1 MPLLLDSK
9 SDASAFLR
17 TMGLFQTVWISY
29 ANTLAVSETHGLMF
43 CEQEFNLRALAAP
56 DLCGYGYITVNDL
69 LLPQEATSLSSWG
82 QGLVPAANANS
93 GAVHAVN
100 AEWEFSC
107 LFAPPDSERD
117 QLHQQDDAAR
127 AQFMVFKIKD
137 IDGHALPCGQVGFT
151 VSYKQSAVPQL
162 FRIESEAY
170 PVPDAHST
178 RDWMASPSP
187 DAAPVES
194 PSLDEGETELSEF
207 EVQVRELQRLKAE
220 AEELRKVMKEQQRV
234 VWRHF
239 KAELKGLQGEIDQ
252 CEDIRCTINTAFQK
266 AHWAIKTVCGGFRP
280 AHQES
285 RTSPR
290 PEEVVGWQ
298 RFWNL
303 PWGKTDSSVEPH
315 PSPCKPPT
323 DSVDRTQA
331 GISMSDPSHDHRNE
345 CSASGT
351 EAVLV
356 GSGTKPRSPHSTH
369 AARLSQ
375 HEDYLFDLALV
386 VIQVLAIVALPLCLF
401 IILLRQ
407 CVCRRRVK
415 DRGAHESRRSA
426 DVIRRSHRR
435 MAFRKWWANLW
446 RDRRILDYEEKRAL
460 ILEQERILE
469 LAMQDEIR
477 QLQSAAEVVSSMVSG
492 DDRNGSIASVRTPY
506 QEHRRLSRRDS
517 LPDYRSEASYGEP
530 PPMYDDGDGALAELV
545 VDGFQYQS
553 THGSSDRTISTDW
566 TPDSSVVGT
575 SVRGDISSDEEDAE
589 TDKHE

>member
-1 MPLLLDSK
+1 MRPSVKVVAALAPAVISALVLPEATTSPGSERAGLSHGITPIVHSQQRPGVDIG
-9 SDASAFLR
+9 DASFARLQVRRQCLPQNDGTFPDSVDL
-17 TMGLFQTVWISY
+17 
-29 ANTLAVSETHGLMF
+29 
-43 CEQEFNLRALAAP
+43 EFNLRALAAP

-290 PEEVVGWQ
+290 PEEVVEIG
-298 RFWNL
+298 R
-303 PWGKTDSSVEPH
+303 
-315 PSPCKPPT
+315 
-323 DSVDRTQA
+323 
-331 GISMSDPSHDHRNE
+331 
-345 CSASGT
+345 
-351 EAVLV
+351 
-356 GSGTKPRSPHSTH
+356 
-369 AARLSQ
+369 
-375 HEDYLFDLALV
+375 
-386 VIQVLAIVALPLCLF
+386 
-401 IILLRQ
+401 
-407 CVCRRRVK
+407 
-415 DRGAHESRRSA
+415 AH
-426 DVIRRSHRR
+426 V
-435 MAFRKWWANLW
+435 
-446 RDRRILDYEEKRAL
+446 
-460 ILEQERILE
+460 
-469 LAMQDEIR
+469 
-477 QLQSAAEVVSSMVSG
+477 
-492 DDRNGSIASVRTPY
+492 
-506 QEHRRLSRRDS
+506 
-517 LPDYRSEASYGEP
+517 
-530 PPMYDDGDGALAELV
+530 
-545 VDGFQYQS
+545 
-553 THGSSDRTISTDW
+553 
-566 TPDSSVVGT
+566 
-575 SVRGDISSDEEDAE
+575 
-589 TDKHE
+589 